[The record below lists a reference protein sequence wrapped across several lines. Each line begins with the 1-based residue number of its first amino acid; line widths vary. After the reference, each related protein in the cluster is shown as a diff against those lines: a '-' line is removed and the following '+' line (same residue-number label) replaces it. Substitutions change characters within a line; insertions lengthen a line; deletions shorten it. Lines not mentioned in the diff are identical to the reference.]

1 MESISP
7 LKKSPSIE
15 VTSHGIETARYN
27 SLLHLTL
34 QDDEYALI
42 AAGNRLVLFAFKTNK
57 VVIDQKIMNDAIM
70 VVVPCGLA
78 SPNILLCSY
87 DGKSYNA

>member
-7 LKKSPSIE
+7 LRKTPSID
-15 VTSHGIETARYN
+15 VTSHGVETARYN

-34 QDDEYALI
+34 DQEYTVFAS
-42 AAGNRLVLFAFKTNK
+42 GNRLVLFDFKSNT
-57 VVIDQKIMNDAIM
+57 VLIDQKIMNDAIM
-70 VVVPCGLA
+70 VITPCGLA

-87 DGKSYNA
+87 DGKCADMF